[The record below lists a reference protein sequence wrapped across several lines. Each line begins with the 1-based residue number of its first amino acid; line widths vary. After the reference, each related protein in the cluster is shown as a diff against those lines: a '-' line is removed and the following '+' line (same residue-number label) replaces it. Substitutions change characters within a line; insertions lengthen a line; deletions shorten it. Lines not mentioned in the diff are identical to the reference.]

1 MTDMNEQ
8 ARQVNQLAGQ
18 GNPSERRFG
27 FKDMLKGIENLQ
39 PTAAQADRRR
49 IARSLQDIAS
59 HIIRMDATPDQL
71 SSYVQE
77 VEALAL
83 RLAQQGKVDGAELF
97 KRMINSEA
105 TGDDVFLSQDFNILS
120 GKASA
125 VAFPMDMEVVG
136 ERVQGSA
143 YVPLPFQGPPQR
155 VHGGIVAA
163 MFDILLARTQVISGI
178 FGYTASLEI
187 KYHAATPLETELQL
201 EAWVEKID
209 GRKMFNAG
217 KIMVDGKLC
226 ASARGLWIQPKVG
239 FMG

>member
-1 MTDMNEQ
+1 MTELIDKAEKK
-8 ARQVNQLAGQ
+8 
-18 GNPSERRFG
+18 FG
-27 FKDMLKGIENLQ
+27 FKDMLEGIEHLQ
-39 PTAAQADRRR
+39 PSPAHADRRR

-59 HIIRMDATPDQL
+59 HIIRMDATPAEL
-71 SSYVQE
+71 ASYAQE

-83 RLAQQGKVDGAELF
+83 RLAGQGKVDTAELF

-105 TGDDVFLSQDFNILS
+105 SLDDMMLGHDFHILS

-125 VAFPMDMEVVG
+125 MAFPMDL
-136 ERVQGSA
+136 RVEGDRVLGSA
-143 YVPLPFQGPPQR
+143 FVPLPFQGPPQR

-163 MFDILLARTQVISGI
+163 MFDILLARTQIIGGI
-178 FGYTASLEI
+178 FGFTASLEI
-187 KYHAATPLETELQL
+187 SYHAATPLETDLQL
-201 EAWVEKID
+201 EAWVEKVD

-226 ASARGLWIQPKVG
+226 ASAKGLWIQPKSG